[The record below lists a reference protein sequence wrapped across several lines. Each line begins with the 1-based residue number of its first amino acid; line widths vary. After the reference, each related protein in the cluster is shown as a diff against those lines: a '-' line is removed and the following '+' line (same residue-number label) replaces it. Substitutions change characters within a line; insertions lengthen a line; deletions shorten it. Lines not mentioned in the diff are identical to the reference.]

1 MKRNN
6 FRILWYIIAV
16 ALFLVA
22 IAGLNLK
29 LQGDHAKENKTT
41 QSATNT
47 KLNIALVNEDQNV
60 SNGKESYN
68 LGASYI
74 KSIERD
80 NSQNWSVVS
89 RGTAQNGLNKGDYQL
104 MVIIPNNFSQKLLDV
119 NKANAEQTT
128 ISYKVNAKGNLA
140 LEKKATEKGKD
151 IVSELNSHLVNMYMA
166 SILSNLYTAQEN
178 VQAMVNVQ
186 SGNISNYQKNLLDSA
201 TNFQNIFPALVNQSS
216 SSITANESLKKSLE
230 ASDNMFNDLVTTQT
244 NTGKDL
250 SSLIEQ
256 RHQDSIS
263 YEAFSASLLEMN
275 NELLEKQ
282 LSDIITQAQK
292 DQETLSSQLNSI
304 MGDDNDNDHNH
315 KENSSAYLNVARQKI
330 QELSEAL
337 KSQDNVAKD
346 QSEQLDKIVREGLAS
361 YFAKNNK
368 DNITLL
374 ELLKSHSNNEKTLKD
389 FKAKVA
395 DFTNSLISSIPSLN
409 LSELHLTQEEEKA
422 IQFTSSDSEIIK
434 KVSNERTLY
443 LNTNLLN
450 RLFEARKN
458 RDEAKNKVNQL
469 KLPSSSTRTGEQ
481 IVSVESNNPD
491 YRVDTWTVNGKQTRT
506 LDPSQNNNIII
517 NSSYQGESSNSSI
530 TKPSYT
536 ITIGNQKQ
544 IVQNDDG
551 KTQRSYLETEATYQ
565 RTLQEVIDAYN
576 TTHNLV
582 SKYYIF
588 SDGEEPQSLFDQF
601 LNQSVNDTMVDL
613 VKNGI
618 TKYLMDEN
626 TADAQQKV
634 KDVMEEVENR
644 QTPAEALRD
653 GYDFV
658 PMPKWKNGMIELL
671 NIAGTGPIFGPILG
685 ALYGPV
691 AYIWIVLGCI
701 FAGAVHDYMIGMISL
716 RNNGAYLPELA
727 SRYLGKS
734 MKHVINIFSML
745 LLILVATVFVVTP
758 ANLILSILPAGTL
771 SLPWIIGLIFV
782 YYLISTVLPIDK
794 ALGKVYPVFCVILMV
809 STAAVGFRLLTGGF
823 DMPNL
828 TFETF
833 KNMHPAGLGIFP
845 ALFFTISCGAIS
857 GFHATQAPMVSRTT
871 VNEREGRFT
880 FYGMMIAEGVI
891 AMIWAGASMSLF
903 KGQNLYEMIAAGTP
917 SAVVNQV
924 MLMLLGSVIGT
935 IAIIGVIVLPVS
947 SGLSAFRSLRTI
959 VADYIHV
966 KQDTLPKIF
975 AVTIPLYVIS
985 FVLTHVDFNLLW
997 RYFNWANQV
1006 TAVIGLLVA
1015 TRYLILKR
1023 RNYWVTF
1030 VPAMFMLYAVVVYIL
1045 SQPIGFNMGLG
1056 ILTYSLAL
1064 VLTGILVGLFWKSG
1078 QKQLKT
1084 VHPEAFLFNDHRPI
1098 NYYSSLD
1105 S

>member
-89 RGTAQNGLNKGDYQL
+89 RGTAQNGLDKGDYQL

-140 LEKKATEKGKD
+140 LEKKATEKEKD

-263 YEAFSASLLEMN
+263 YEAFSTSLLEMN

-304 MGDDNDNDHNH
+304 MSDDNNHNH

-337 KSQDNVAKD
+337 KSQDNIAKD

-374 ELLKSHSNNEKTLKD
+374 ELL
-389 FKAKVA
+389 
-395 DFTNSLISSIPSLN
+395 
-409 LSELHLTQEEEKA
+409 
-422 IQFTSSDSEIIK
+422 
-434 KVSNERTLY
+434 
-443 LNTNLLN
+443 N

-469 KLPSSSTRTGEQ
+469 KLSSSSTRTGEQ

-517 NSSYQGESSNSSI
+517 NSSYQRESSNSSI

-551 KTQRSYLETEATYQ
+551 KIQRSYFEAEATYQ
-565 RTLQEVIDAYN
+565 RTLQEVNDAYN
-576 TTHNLV
+576 TTHGLV
-582 SKYYIF
+582 AKYYII
-588 SDGEEPQSLFDQF
+588 SDGEEPQNLFDQF

-626 TADAQQKV
+626 TADAQHKV
-634 KDVMEEVENR
+634 KDVMEEVENSQDELADQMAKVTETNVR
-644 QTPAEALRD
+644 LTDAIKKQLETLQSINMKVQNITQDQSKVNDSQKTTDQQLSDLKNHLDGLMASAAGVKDMSKSNSQEADQVNQIFTSFNKDVQDAKNSGNKLSTD
-653 GYDFV
+653 ATDLMANFQKELANNGDFV
-658 PMPKWKNGMIELL
+658 ASFSKVFNTAYKNGVPNDILL
-671 NIAGTGPIFGPILG
+671 NFLSR
-685 ALYGPV
+685 PV
-691 AYIWIVLGCI
+691 AESASAVRATENTYRPFTWILLLEVVSLFTAYI
-701 FAGAVHDYMIGMISL
+701 FATQNLIKKLTDRYNVNRWLQTDFLNVIVISGLSLVIGLALGVISSRSLHVMPEYVPSWFLVMTLFSFLLIHSQYFFIKNFKAVGMGLALFMIISFV
-716 RNNGAYLPELA
+716 YLSNAVGTVATVSGLPKLLKA
-727 SRYLGKS
+727 
-734 MKHVINIFSML
+734 INPLSILENQLSSYFDNVTTGFIF
-745 LLILVATVFVVTP
+745 LILV
-758 ANLILSILPAGTL
+758 
-771 SLPWIIGLIFV
+771 
-782 YYLISTVLPIDK
+782 
-794 ALGKVYPVFCVILMV
+794 
-809 STAAVGFRLLTGGF
+809 
-823 DMPNL
+823 
-828 TFETF
+828 
-833 KNMHPAGLGIFP
+833 
-845 ALFFTISCGAIS
+845 
-857 GFHATQAPMVSRTT
+857 
-871 VNEREGRFT
+871 
-880 FYGMMIAEGVI
+880 
-891 AMIWAGASMSLF
+891 
-903 KGQNLYEMIAAGTP
+903 
-917 SAVVNQV
+917 
-924 MLMLLGSVIGT
+924 
-935 IAIIGVIVLPVS
+935 
-947 SGLSAFRSLRTI
+947 
-959 VADYIHV
+959 
-966 KQDTLPKIF
+966 
-975 AVTIPLYVIS
+975 
-985 FVLTHVDFNLLW
+985 
-997 RYFNWANQV
+997 
-1006 TAVIGLLVA
+1006 LLVDVA
-1015 TRYLILKR
+1015 FIIMNIFITL
-1023 RNYWVTF
+1023 NF
-1030 VPAMFMLYAVVVYIL
+1030 
-1045 SQPIGFNMGLG
+1045 
-1056 ILTYSLAL
+1056 
-1064 VLTGILVGLFWKSG
+1064 
-1078 QKQLKT
+1078 
-1084 VHPEAFLFNDHRPI
+1084 EAKVKE
-1098 NYYSSLD
+1098 
-1105 S
+1105 

>member
-250 SSLIEQ
+250 SRLIEQ

-292 DQETLSSQLNSI
+292 DQEILSSQLNSI

-374 ELLKSHSNNEKTLKD
+374 ELLKSHSTNEKTLKD

-536 ITIGNQKQ
+536 ITIGNHKQ

-551 KTQRSYLETEATYQ
+551 KTQRSYLEAEATYQ

-576 TTHNLV
+576 TTHGLV
-582 SKYYIF
+582 AKYYII
-588 SDGEEPQSLFDQF
+588 SDGEEPQNLFDQF

-634 KDVMEEVENR
+634 KDVMEEVENSQDELADQMAKVTETNVR
-644 QTPAEALRD
+644 LTDAIKKQLETLQSINMKVQNITQDQSKVNDSQKTTDQQLSDLKNQLDGLMTSAAGVKDMSKSNSQEADQVNQIFTSFNKDVQDAKNSGNKLSTD
-653 GYDFV
+653 ATDLMANFQKELANNGDFV
-658 PMPKWKNGMIELL
+658 ASFSKVFNTAYKNGVPNDILL
-671 NIAGTGPIFGPILG
+671 NFLSR
-685 ALYGPV
+685 PV
-691 AYIWIVLGCI
+691 AESASAVRATENTYRPFTWILLLEVVSLFTAYI
-701 FAGAVHDYMIGMISL
+701 FATQNLIKKLTDRYNVNRWLQTDFLNVIVISGLSLVIGLALGVISSRSLHVMPEYVPSWFLVMTLFSFLLIHSQYFFVKNFKAVGMGLALFMIISFV
-716 RNNGAYLPELA
+716 YLSNAVGTVATVSGLPKLLKA
-727 SRYLGKS
+727 
-734 MKHVINIFSML
+734 INPLSILENQLSSYFDNVTTGFIF
-745 LLILVATVFVVTP
+745 LILV
-758 ANLILSILPAGTL
+758 
-771 SLPWIIGLIFV
+771 
-782 YYLISTVLPIDK
+782 
-794 ALGKVYPVFCVILMV
+794 
-809 STAAVGFRLLTGGF
+809 
-823 DMPNL
+823 
-828 TFETF
+828 
-833 KNMHPAGLGIFP
+833 
-845 ALFFTISCGAIS
+845 
-857 GFHATQAPMVSRTT
+857 
-871 VNEREGRFT
+871 
-880 FYGMMIAEGVI
+880 
-891 AMIWAGASMSLF
+891 
-903 KGQNLYEMIAAGTP
+903 
-917 SAVVNQV
+917 
-924 MLMLLGSVIGT
+924 
-935 IAIIGVIVLPVS
+935 
-947 SGLSAFRSLRTI
+947 
-959 VADYIHV
+959 
-966 KQDTLPKIF
+966 
-975 AVTIPLYVIS
+975 
-985 FVLTHVDFNLLW
+985 
-997 RYFNWANQV
+997 
-1006 TAVIGLLVA
+1006 LLVDVA
-1015 TRYLILKR
+1015 FIIMNIFITL
-1023 RNYWVTF
+1023 NF
-1030 VPAMFMLYAVVVYIL
+1030 
-1045 SQPIGFNMGLG
+1045 
-1056 ILTYSLAL
+1056 
-1064 VLTGILVGLFWKSG
+1064 
-1078 QKQLKT
+1078 
-1084 VHPEAFLFNDHRPI
+1084 EAKVKE
-1098 NYYSSLD
+1098 
-1105 S
+1105 

>member
-140 LEKKATEKGKD
+140 LEKKGTEKGKD

-230 ASDNMFNDLVTTQT
+230 VSDNMFNDLVTTQT

-250 SSLIEQ
+250 SRLIEQ

-374 ELLKSHSNNEKTLKD
+374 ELLKSHSTNEKTLKD

-536 ITIGNQKQ
+536 ITIGNHKQ

-551 KTQRSYLETEATYQ
+551 KTQRSYLEAEATYQ

-576 TTHNLV
+576 TTHGLV
-582 SKYYIF
+582 AKYYII
-588 SDGEEPQSLFDQF
+588 SDGEEPQNLFDQF

-634 KDVMEEVENR
+634 KDVMEEVENSQDELADQMAKVTETNVR
-644 QTPAEALRD
+644 LTDAIKKQLETLQSINMKVQNITQDQSKVNDSQKTTDQQLSDLKNQLDGLMTSAAGVKDMSKSNSQEADQVNQIFTSFNKDVQDAKNSGNKLSTD
-653 GYDFV
+653 ATDLMANFQKELANNGDFV
-658 PMPKWKNGMIELL
+658 ASFSKVFNTAYKNGVPNDILL
-671 NIAGTGPIFGPILG
+671 NFLSR
-685 ALYGPV
+685 PV
-691 AYIWIVLGCI
+691 AESASAVRATENTYRPFTWILLLEVVSLFTAYI
-701 FAGAVHDYMIGMISL
+701 FATQNLIKKLTDRYNVNRWLQTDFLNVIVISGLSLVIGLALGVISSRSLHVMPEYVPSWFLVMTLFSFLLIHSQYFFVKNFKAVGMGLALFMIISFV
-716 RNNGAYLPELA
+716 YLSNAVGTVATVSGLPKLLKA
-727 SRYLGKS
+727 
-734 MKHVINIFSML
+734 INPLSILENQLSSYFDNVTTGFIF
-745 LLILVATVFVVTP
+745 LILV
-758 ANLILSILPAGTL
+758 
-771 SLPWIIGLIFV
+771 
-782 YYLISTVLPIDK
+782 
-794 ALGKVYPVFCVILMV
+794 
-809 STAAVGFRLLTGGF
+809 
-823 DMPNL
+823 
-828 TFETF
+828 
-833 KNMHPAGLGIFP
+833 
-845 ALFFTISCGAIS
+845 
-857 GFHATQAPMVSRTT
+857 
-871 VNEREGRFT
+871 
-880 FYGMMIAEGVI
+880 
-891 AMIWAGASMSLF
+891 
-903 KGQNLYEMIAAGTP
+903 
-917 SAVVNQV
+917 
-924 MLMLLGSVIGT
+924 
-935 IAIIGVIVLPVS
+935 
-947 SGLSAFRSLRTI
+947 
-959 VADYIHV
+959 
-966 KQDTLPKIF
+966 
-975 AVTIPLYVIS
+975 
-985 FVLTHVDFNLLW
+985 
-997 RYFNWANQV
+997 
-1006 TAVIGLLVA
+1006 LLVDVA
-1015 TRYLILKR
+1015 FIIMNIFITL
-1023 RNYWVTF
+1023 NF
-1030 VPAMFMLYAVVVYIL
+1030 
-1045 SQPIGFNMGLG
+1045 
-1056 ILTYSLAL
+1056 
-1064 VLTGILVGLFWKSG
+1064 
-1078 QKQLKT
+1078 
-1084 VHPEAFLFNDHRPI
+1084 EAKVKE
-1098 NYYSSLD
+1098 
-1105 S
+1105 

>member
-346 QSEQLDKIVREGLAS
+346 
-361 YFAKNNK
+361 
-368 DNITLL
+368 
-374 ELLKSHSNNEKTLKD
+374 
-389 FKAKVA
+389 
-395 DFTNSLISSIPSLN
+395 
-409 LSELHLTQEEEKA
+409 
-422 IQFTSSDSEIIK
+422 
-434 KVSNERTLY
+434 
-443 LNTNLLN
+443 
-450 RLFEARKN
+450 
-458 RDEAKNKVNQL
+458 KVN
-469 KLPSSSTRTGEQ
+469 
-481 IVSVESNNPD
+481 N
-491 YRVDTWTVNGKQTRT
+491 
-506 LDPSQNNNIII
+506 
-517 NSSYQGESSNSSI
+517 
-530 TKPSYT
+530 
-536 ITIGNQKQ
+536 
-544 IVQNDDG
+544 
-551 KTQRSYLETEATYQ
+551 
-565 RTLQEVIDAYN
+565 
-576 TTHNLV
+576 
-582 SKYYIF
+582 
-588 SDGEEPQSLFDQF
+588 
-601 LNQSVNDTMVDL
+601 
-613 VKNGI
+613 
-618 TKYLMDEN
+618 
-626 TADAQQKV
+626 
-634 KDVMEEVENR
+634 
-644 QTPAEALRD
+644 
-653 GYDFV
+653 
-658 PMPKWKNGMIELL
+658 
-671 NIAGTGPIFGPILG
+671 
-685 ALYGPV
+685 
-691 AYIWIVLGCI
+691 
-701 FAGAVHDYMIGMISL
+701 
-716 RNNGAYLPELA
+716 
-727 SRYLGKS
+727 
-734 MKHVINIFSML
+734 
-745 LLILVATVFVVTP
+745 
-758 ANLILSILPAGTL
+758 
-771 SLPWIIGLIFV
+771 
-782 YYLISTVLPIDK
+782 
-794 ALGKVYPVFCVILMV
+794 
-809 STAAVGFRLLTGGF
+809 
-823 DMPNL
+823 
-828 TFETF
+828 
-833 KNMHPAGLGIFP
+833 
-845 ALFFTISCGAIS
+845 
-857 GFHATQAPMVSRTT
+857 
-871 VNEREGRFT
+871 
-880 FYGMMIAEGVI
+880 
-891 AMIWAGASMSLF
+891 
-903 KGQNLYEMIAAGTP
+903 
-917 SAVVNQV
+917 
-924 MLMLLGSVIGT
+924 
-935 IAIIGVIVLPVS
+935 
-947 SGLSAFRSLRTI
+947 
-959 VADYIHV
+959 
-966 KQDTLPKIF
+966 
-975 AVTIPLYVIS
+975 
-985 FVLTHVDFNLLW
+985 
-997 RYFNWANQV
+997 
-1006 TAVIGLLVA
+1006 
-1015 TRYLILKR
+1015 
-1023 RNYWVTF
+1023 
-1030 VPAMFMLYAVVVYIL
+1030 
-1045 SQPIGFNMGLG
+1045 
-1056 ILTYSLAL
+1056 
-1064 VLTGILVGLFWKSG
+1064 
-1078 QKQLKT
+1078 
-1084 VHPEAFLFNDHRPI
+1084 
-1098 NYYSSLD
+1098 
-1105 S
+1105 

>member
-304 MGDDNDNDHNH
+304 MGDDNDHNH

-517 NSSYQGESSNSSI
+517 NSSYQGESSNYSI

-634 KDVMEEVENR
+634 KDVMEEVENS
-644 QTPAEALRD
+644 QD
-653 GYDFV
+653 
-658 PMPKWKNGMIELL
+658 ELADQMAKVTETNVRL
-671 NIAGTGPIFGPILG
+671 TDTIKK
-685 ALYGPV
+685 
-691 AYIWIVLGCI
+691 
-701 FAGAVHDYMIGMISL
+701 SL
-716 RNNGAYLPELA
+716 RPFNQ
-727 SRYLGKS
+727 
-734 MKHVINIFSML
+734 
-745 LLILVATVFVVTP
+745 
-758 ANLILSILPAGTL
+758 
-771 SLPWIIGLIFV
+771 
-782 YYLISTVLPIDK
+782 
-794 ALGKVYPVFCVILMV
+794 
-809 STAAVGFRLLTGGF
+809 LT
-823 DMPNL
+823 
-828 TFETF
+828 
-833 KNMHPAGLGIFP
+833 
-845 ALFFTISCGAIS
+845 
-857 GFHATQAPMVSRTT
+857 
-871 VNEREGRFT
+871 
-880 FYGMMIAEGVI
+880 
-891 AMIWAGASMSLF
+891 
-903 KGQNLYEMIAAGTP
+903 
-917 SAVVNQV
+917 
-924 MLMLLGSVIGT
+924 
-935 IAIIGVIVLPVS
+935 
-947 SGLSAFRSLRTI
+947 
-959 VADYIHV
+959 
-966 KQDTLPKIF
+966 
-975 AVTIPLYVIS
+975 
-985 FVLTHVDFNLLW
+985 
-997 RYFNWANQV
+997 
-1006 TAVIGLLVA
+1006 
-1015 TRYLILKR
+1015 
-1023 RNYWVTF
+1023 
-1030 VPAMFMLYAVVVYIL
+1030 
-1045 SQPIGFNMGLG
+1045 
-1056 ILTYSLAL
+1056 
-1064 VLTGILVGLFWKSG
+1064 
-1078 QKQLKT
+1078 
-1084 VHPEAFLFNDHRPI
+1084 
-1098 NYYSSLD
+1098 
-1105 S
+1105 

>member
-544 IVQNDDG
+544 IVQNDDEKIAKFIARIKVEMSDRKKALSRYNVATAKLYRQVSG
-551 KTQRSYLETEATYQ
+551 ETMPQILIVIDSYEGLREAQTLTNLEACFQNISRDGSSLGISLVISAGRMAALRSSLMANLKERIALKLTDDSES
-565 RTLQEVIDAYN
+565 RTLVGRHQHIMEDIPGRGLIKRDDIEVLQVALPTEGTETFDIISNIQTESDAMNDKWTGPRPKAIPIVPEELTFDDFMATDSVQADLSANRLPLGLEMVDVESFSLPLTKFKHLLFLSDSDEGLENLGSHLLKTLIKVPEYSTMIIDSLGEHEAYQGQVRTYVGADMISDMAEQLNYELGKRQEQNAFDRWFILIPDFESF
-576 TTHNLV
+576 V
-582 SKYYIF
+582 SKTNLSLEQIQNLLDNGPKVGLHLIIGSAF
-588 SDGEEPQSLFDQF
+588 SFVGSKLDP
-601 LNQSVNDTMVDL
+601 VNKY
-613 VKNGI
+613 VKTNSQYVMLGMR
-618 TKYLMDEN
+618 LMDQTFLE
-626 TADAQQKV
+626 KV
-634 KDVMEEVENR
+634 YNSK
-644 QTPAEALRD
+644 EARLERD
-653 GYDFV
+653 
-658 PMPKWKNGMIELL
+658 E
-671 NIAGTGPIFGPILG
+671 
-685 ALYGPV
+685 
-691 AYIWIVLGCI
+691 AYI
-701 FAGAVHDYMIGMISL
+701 HDRKNYQKL
-716 RNNGAYLPELA
+716 
-727 SRYLGKS
+727 K
-734 MKHVINIFSML
+734 
-745 LLILVATVFVVTP
+745 
-758 ANLILSILPAGTL
+758 LSI
-771 SLPWIIGLIFV
+771 
-782 YYLISTVLPIDK
+782 D
-794 ALGKVYPVFCVILMV
+794 
-809 STAAVGFRLLTGGF
+809 
-823 DMPNL
+823 
-828 TFETF
+828 
-833 KNMHPAGLGIFP
+833 
-845 ALFFTISCGAIS
+845 
-857 GFHATQAPMVSRTT
+857 
-871 VNEREGRFT
+871 
-880 FYGMMIAEGVI
+880 
-891 AMIWAGASMSLF
+891 
-903 KGQNLYEMIAAGTP
+903 
-917 SAVVNQV
+917 
-924 MLMLLGSVIGT
+924 
-935 IAIIGVIVLPVS
+935 
-947 SGLSAFRSLRTI
+947 
-959 VADYIHV
+959 
-966 KQDTLPKIF
+966 
-975 AVTIPLYVIS
+975 
-985 FVLTHVDFNLLW
+985 
-997 RYFNWANQV
+997 
-1006 TAVIGLLVA
+1006 
-1015 TRYLILKR
+1015 
-1023 RNYWVTF
+1023 
-1030 VPAMFMLYAVVVYIL
+1030 
-1045 SQPIGFNMGLG
+1045 
-1056 ILTYSLAL
+1056 
-1064 VLTGILVGLFWKSG
+1064 
-1078 QKQLKT
+1078 
-1084 VHPEAFLFNDHRPI
+1084 
-1098 NYYSSLD
+1098 
-1105 S
+1105 

>member
-250 SSLIEQ
+250 SRLIEQ

-374 ELLKSHSNNEKTLKD
+374 ELLKSHSTNEKTLKD

-395 DFTNSLISSIPSLN
+395 DFFTIDDDEKIAKFIARIKVEMSDRKKALSRYNVATAKLYRQVSGETMPQILIVIDSYEGLREAQTLTNLEACFQNISRDGSSLGISLVISAGRMAALRSSLMANLKERIALKLTDDSESRTLVGRHQHIMEDIPGRGLIKRDDIEVLQVALPTEGTETFDIISNIQTESDAMNDKWTGPRPKAIPIVPEELTFDDFMATDSVQADLSANRLPLGLEMVDVESFSLPLTKFKHLLFLSDSDEGLENLGSHLLKTLIKVPEYSTMIIDSLGEHEAYQGQVRTYVGADMISDMAEQLNYELGKRQEQNAFDRWFILIPDFESFVSKTNLSLEQIQNLLDNGPKVGLHLIIGSAFSFVGSKLDPVNKYVKTNSQYVMLGMRLMDQTF
-409 LSELHLTQEEEKA
+409 LEKVYN
-422 IQFTSSDSEIIK
+422 SK
-434 KVSNERTLY
+434 
-443 LNTNLLN
+443 
-450 RLFEARKN
+450 EARLE
-458 RDEAKNKVNQL
+458 RDEAYIHDRKNYQKL
-469 KLPSSSTRTGEQ
+469 KL
-481 IVSVESNNPD
+481 
-491 YRVDTWTVNGKQTRT
+491 
-506 LDPSQNNNIII
+506 
-517 NSSYQGESSNSSI
+517 SI
-530 TKPSYT
+530 
-536 ITIGNQKQ
+536 
-544 IVQNDDG
+544 D
-551 KTQRSYLETEATYQ
+551 
-565 RTLQEVIDAYN
+565 
-576 TTHNLV
+576 
-582 SKYYIF
+582 
-588 SDGEEPQSLFDQF
+588 
-601 LNQSVNDTMVDL
+601 
-613 VKNGI
+613 
-618 TKYLMDEN
+618 
-626 TADAQQKV
+626 
-634 KDVMEEVENR
+634 
-644 QTPAEALRD
+644 
-653 GYDFV
+653 
-658 PMPKWKNGMIELL
+658 
-671 NIAGTGPIFGPILG
+671 
-685 ALYGPV
+685 
-691 AYIWIVLGCI
+691 
-701 FAGAVHDYMIGMISL
+701 
-716 RNNGAYLPELA
+716 
-727 SRYLGKS
+727 
-734 MKHVINIFSML
+734 
-745 LLILVATVFVVTP
+745 
-758 ANLILSILPAGTL
+758 
-771 SLPWIIGLIFV
+771 
-782 YYLISTVLPIDK
+782 
-794 ALGKVYPVFCVILMV
+794 
-809 STAAVGFRLLTGGF
+809 
-823 DMPNL
+823 
-828 TFETF
+828 
-833 KNMHPAGLGIFP
+833 
-845 ALFFTISCGAIS
+845 
-857 GFHATQAPMVSRTT
+857 
-871 VNEREGRFT
+871 
-880 FYGMMIAEGVI
+880 
-891 AMIWAGASMSLF
+891 
-903 KGQNLYEMIAAGTP
+903 
-917 SAVVNQV
+917 
-924 MLMLLGSVIGT
+924 
-935 IAIIGVIVLPVS
+935 
-947 SGLSAFRSLRTI
+947 
-959 VADYIHV
+959 
-966 KQDTLPKIF
+966 
-975 AVTIPLYVIS
+975 
-985 FVLTHVDFNLLW
+985 
-997 RYFNWANQV
+997 
-1006 TAVIGLLVA
+1006 
-1015 TRYLILKR
+1015 
-1023 RNYWVTF
+1023 
-1030 VPAMFMLYAVVVYIL
+1030 
-1045 SQPIGFNMGLG
+1045 
-1056 ILTYSLAL
+1056 
-1064 VLTGILVGLFWKSG
+1064 
-1078 QKQLKT
+1078 
-1084 VHPEAFLFNDHRPI
+1084 
-1098 NYYSSLD
+1098 
-1105 S
+1105 

>member
-89 RGTAQNGLNKGDYQL
+89 RGTAQNGLDKGDYQL

-140 LEKKATEKGKD
+140 LEKKATEKEKD

-230 ASDNMFNDLVTTQT
+230 ASDNMFNDLVTTQI

-263 YEAFSASLLEMN
+263 YEAFSTSLLEMN

-304 MGDDNDNDHNH
+304 MSDDNNHNH

-337 KSQDNVAKD
+337 KSQDNIAKD

-374 ELLKSHSNNEKTLKD
+374 ELL
-389 FKAKVA
+389 
-395 DFTNSLISSIPSLN
+395 
-409 LSELHLTQEEEKA
+409 
-422 IQFTSSDSEIIK
+422 
-434 KVSNERTLY
+434 
-443 LNTNLLN
+443 N

-469 KLPSSSTRTGEQ
+469 KLSSSSTRTGEQ

-517 NSSYQGESSNSSI
+517 NSSYQRESSNSSI

-551 KTQRSYLETEATYQ
+551 KIQRSYFEAEATYQ
-565 RTLQEVIDAYN
+565 RTLQEVNDAYN
-576 TTHNLV
+576 TTHGLV
-582 SKYYIF
+582 AKYYII
-588 SDGEEPQSLFDQF
+588 SDGEEPQNLFDQF

-626 TADAQQKV
+626 TADAQHKV
-634 KDVMEEVENR
+634 KDVMEEVENSQDELADQMAKVTETNVR
-644 QTPAEALRD
+644 LTDAIKKQLETLQSINMKVQNITQDQSKVNDSQKTTDQQLSDLKNHLDGLMASAAGVKDMSKSNSQEADQVNQIFTSFNKDVQDAKNSGNKLSTD
-653 GYDFV
+653 ATDLMANFQKELANNGDFV
-658 PMPKWKNGMIELL
+658 ASFSKVFNTAYKNGVPNDILL
-671 NIAGTGPIFGPILG
+671 NFLSR
-685 ALYGPV
+685 PV
-691 AYIWIVLGCI
+691 AESASAVRATENTYRPFTWILLLEVVSLFTAYI
-701 FAGAVHDYMIGMISL
+701 FATQNLIKKLTDRYNVNRWLQTDFLNVIVISGLSLVIGLALGVISSRSLHVMPEYVPSWFLVMTLFSFLLIHSQYFFIKNFKAVGMGLALFMIISFV
-716 RNNGAYLPELA
+716 YLSNAVGTVATVSGLPKLLKA
-727 SRYLGKS
+727 
-734 MKHVINIFSML
+734 INPLSILENQLSSYFDNVTTGFIF
-745 LLILVATVFVVTP
+745 LILV
-758 ANLILSILPAGTL
+758 
-771 SLPWIIGLIFV
+771 
-782 YYLISTVLPIDK
+782 
-794 ALGKVYPVFCVILMV
+794 
-809 STAAVGFRLLTGGF
+809 
-823 DMPNL
+823 
-828 TFETF
+828 
-833 KNMHPAGLGIFP
+833 
-845 ALFFTISCGAIS
+845 
-857 GFHATQAPMVSRTT
+857 
-871 VNEREGRFT
+871 
-880 FYGMMIAEGVI
+880 
-891 AMIWAGASMSLF
+891 
-903 KGQNLYEMIAAGTP
+903 
-917 SAVVNQV
+917 
-924 MLMLLGSVIGT
+924 
-935 IAIIGVIVLPVS
+935 
-947 SGLSAFRSLRTI
+947 
-959 VADYIHV
+959 
-966 KQDTLPKIF
+966 
-975 AVTIPLYVIS
+975 
-985 FVLTHVDFNLLW
+985 
-997 RYFNWANQV
+997 
-1006 TAVIGLLVA
+1006 LLVDVA
-1015 TRYLILKR
+1015 FIIMNIFITL
-1023 RNYWVTF
+1023 NF
-1030 VPAMFMLYAVVVYIL
+1030 
-1045 SQPIGFNMGLG
+1045 
-1056 ILTYSLAL
+1056 
-1064 VLTGILVGLFWKSG
+1064 
-1078 QKQLKT
+1078 
-1084 VHPEAFLFNDHRPI
+1084 EAKVKE
-1098 NYYSSLD
+1098 
-1105 S
+1105 

>member
-89 RGTAQNGLNKGDYQL
+89 RGTAQNGLDKGDYQL
-104 MVIIPNNFSQKLLDV
+104 MVITPNNFSQKLLDV

-140 LEKKATEKGKD
+140 LEKKATEKEKD

-263 YEAFSASLLEMN
+263 YEAFSTSLLEMN

-304 MGDDNDNDHNH
+304 MGDDNNHNH

-337 KSQDNVAKD
+337 KSQDNIAKD

-374 ELLKSHSNNEKTLKD
+374 ELLKSHSTNEKTLKD

-458 RDEAKNKVNQL
+458 RDEAKI
-469 KLPSSSTRTGEQ
+469 KL
-481 IVSVESNNPD
+481 
-491 YRVDTWTVNGKQTRT
+491 
-506 LDPSQNNNIII
+506 I
-517 NSSYQGESSNSSI
+517 N
-530 TKPSYT
+530 
-536 ITIGNQKQ
+536 
-544 IVQNDDG
+544 
-551 KTQRSYLETEATYQ
+551 
-565 RTLQEVIDAYN
+565 
-576 TTHNLV
+576 
-582 SKYYIF
+582 
-588 SDGEEPQSLFDQF
+588 
-601 LNQSVNDTMVDL
+601 
-613 VKNGI
+613 
-618 TKYLMDEN
+618 
-626 TADAQQKV
+626 
-634 KDVMEEVENR
+634 
-644 QTPAEALRD
+644 
-653 GYDFV
+653 
-658 PMPKWKNGMIELL
+658 
-671 NIAGTGPIFGPILG
+671 
-685 ALYGPV
+685 
-691 AYIWIVLGCI
+691 
-701 FAGAVHDYMIGMISL
+701 
-716 RNNGAYLPELA
+716 
-727 SRYLGKS
+727 
-734 MKHVINIFSML
+734 
-745 LLILVATVFVVTP
+745 
-758 ANLILSILPAGTL
+758 
-771 SLPWIIGLIFV
+771 
-782 YYLISTVLPIDK
+782 
-794 ALGKVYPVFCVILMV
+794 
-809 STAAVGFRLLTGGF
+809 
-823 DMPNL
+823 
-828 TFETF
+828 
-833 KNMHPAGLGIFP
+833 
-845 ALFFTISCGAIS
+845 
-857 GFHATQAPMVSRTT
+857 
-871 VNEREGRFT
+871 
-880 FYGMMIAEGVI
+880 
-891 AMIWAGASMSLF
+891 
-903 KGQNLYEMIAAGTP
+903 
-917 SAVVNQV
+917 
-924 MLMLLGSVIGT
+924 
-935 IAIIGVIVLPVS
+935 
-947 SGLSAFRSLRTI
+947 
-959 VADYIHV
+959 
-966 KQDTLPKIF
+966 
-975 AVTIPLYVIS
+975 
-985 FVLTHVDFNLLW
+985 
-997 RYFNWANQV
+997 
-1006 TAVIGLLVA
+1006 
-1015 TRYLILKR
+1015 
-1023 RNYWVTF
+1023 
-1030 VPAMFMLYAVVVYIL
+1030 
-1045 SQPIGFNMGLG
+1045 
-1056 ILTYSLAL
+1056 
-1064 VLTGILVGLFWKSG
+1064 
-1078 QKQLKT
+1078 
-1084 VHPEAFLFNDHRPI
+1084 
-1098 NYYSSLD
+1098 
-1105 S
+1105 

>member
-89 RGTAQNGLNKGDYQL
+89 RGTAQNGLDKGDYQL

-140 LEKKATEKGKD
+140 LEKKATEKEKD

-263 YEAFSASLLEMN
+263 YEAFSTSLLEMN

-304 MGDDNDNDHNH
+304 MGDDNNHNH

-337 KSQDNVAKD
+337 KSQDNIAKD

-374 ELLKSHSNNEKTLKD
+374 ELLKSHSTNEKTLKD

-469 KLPSSSTRTGEQ
+469 KLSSSSTRTGEQ

-517 NSSYQGESSNSSI
+517 NSSYQRESSNSSI

-551 KTQRSYLETEATYQ
+551 KIQRSYFEAEATYQ
-565 RTLQEVIDAYN
+565 RTLQEVNDAYN
-576 TTHNLV
+576 TTHGLV
-582 SKYYIF
+582 AKYYII
-588 SDGEEPQSLFDQF
+588 SDGEEPQNLFDQF

-634 KDVMEEVENR
+634 KDVMEEVENSQDGLADQMAKVTETNVR
-644 QTPAEALRD
+644 LTDAIKKQLETLQSINMKVQNITQDQSKVNDSQKTTDQQLSDLKNQLDGLMTSAAGVKDMSKSNSQEADQVNQIFTSFNKDVQDAKNSGNKLSTD
-653 GYDFV
+653 ATDLMANFQKELANNGDFV
-658 PMPKWKNGMIELL
+658 ASFSKVFNTAYKNGVPNDILL
-671 NIAGTGPIFGPILG
+671 NFLSR
-685 ALYGPV
+685 PV
-691 AYIWIVLGCI
+691 AESASAVRATENTYRPFTWILLLEVVSLFTAYI
-701 FAGAVHDYMIGMISL
+701 FA
-716 RNNGAYLPELA
+716 
-727 SRYLGKS
+727 
-734 MKHVINIFSML
+734 
-745 LLILVATVFVVTP
+745 TQ
-758 ANLILSILPAGTL
+758 NLI
-771 SLPWIIGLIFV
+771 
-782 YYLISTVLPIDK
+782 K
-794 ALGKVYPVFCVILMV
+794 K
-809 STAAVGFRLLTGGF
+809 LT
-823 DMPNL
+823 DRYN
-828 TFETF
+828 
-833 KNMHPAGLGIFP
+833 
-845 ALFFTISCGAIS
+845 
-857 GFHATQAPMVSRTT
+857 
-871 VNEREGRFT
+871 VNRWLQTDF
-880 FYGMMIAEGVI
+880 
-891 AMIWAGASMSLF
+891 L
-903 KGQNLYEMIAAGTP
+903 N
-917 SAVVNQV
+917 
-924 MLMLLGSVIGT
+924 
-935 IAIIGVIVLPVS
+935 VIVI
-947 SGLSAFRSLRTI
+947 SGLSL
-959 VADYIHV
+959 
-966 KQDTLPKIF
+966 
-975 AVTIPLYVIS
+975 
-985 FVLTHVDFNLLW
+985 
-997 RYFNWANQV
+997 
-1006 TAVIGLLVA
+1006 VIGLA
-1015 TRYLILKR
+1015 
-1023 RNYWVTF
+1023 
-1030 VPAMFMLYAVVVYIL
+1030 
-1045 SQPIGFNMGLG
+1045 LG
-1056 ILTYSLAL
+1056 VISSRSLH
-1064 VLTGILVGLFWKSG
+1064 VM
-1078 QKQLKT
+1078 
-1084 VHPEAFLFNDHRPI
+1084 P
-1098 NYYSSLD
+1098 
-1105 S
+1105 